1 MDEPTVGIDPQS
13 RNYILQSVRKLN
25 EMGST
30 IIYTSHYMEEVEEI
44 CTKIAIVDHGKV
56 IAEGT
61 KEQLKAII
69 TDTKDI
75 WIEVKS
81 VENLDVEK
89 LKEINGV
96 KAVQIEENV
105 IKVNSDAGLNNL
117 NQIIQHF
124 INHDIE
130 IRSLEE
136 QAPNLETVFL
146 TLTGRNL
153 RDK

>member
-1 MDEPTVGIDPQS
+1 
-13 RNYILQSVRKLN
+13 
-25 EMGST
+25 
-30 IIYTSHYMEEVEEI
+30 MEEVEEI

-96 KAVQIEENV
+96 KSSSN
-105 IKVNSDAGLNNL
+105 
-117 NQIIQHF
+117 
-124 INHDIE
+124 
-130 IRSLEE
+130 
-136 QAPNLETVFL
+136 
-146 TLTGRNL
+146 
-153 RDK
+153 

>member
-1 MDEPTVGIDPQS
+1 
-13 RNYILQSVRKLN
+13 
-25 EMGST
+25 
-30 IIYTSHYMEEVEEI
+30 MEEVEEI

-117 NQIIQHF
+117 NQIIQHSS
-124 INHDIE
+124 IIM
-130 IRSLEE
+130 
-136 QAPNLETVFL
+136 
-146 TLTGRNL
+146 TLKFVR
-153 RDK
+153 

>member
-1 MDEPTVGIDPQS
+1 IDPQS

-117 NQIIQHF
+117 NKIIQHC